1 MVTTQAKKTKQKTLL
16 KKKKNGIAVVVS
28 KRVHKLM

>member
-1 MVTTQAKKTKQKTLL
+1 MVTTQSKKTKQKTLL
-16 KKKKNGIAVVVS
+16 KKKKGIAVVVS